1 MDHQIQ
7 KLRGFSLE
15 LKRLDSGGSGHGVH
29 SWNVAALIRGVRR
42 GRDTKMKDYF
52 TEKMESRGGG
62 FPKWGPRITRMDAN
76 LNRGAR
82 EAKAESPAD
91 FRESGDLVIG

>member
-1 MDHQIQ
+1 MDHQVK
-7 KLRGFSLE
+7 KLRGFSLK

-52 TEKMESRGGG
+52 TEKMKGVGEGWI
-62 FPKWGPRITRMDAN
+62 PEMDGAAN
-76 LNRGAR
+76 YANGR
-82 EAKAESPAD
+82 EFE
-91 FRESGDLVIG
+91 